1 MRMFRIVVLVLVLFA
16 VLGTACIS
24 LSRSDR
30 PPIAIDVDRQEFS
43 PLMSSTVGIGLT
55 PVLPS
60 SLDNDSVECR
70 WLTDYGTFLSWG
82 PPDFKVY
89 DLGSDPV
96 ANYKIYWSYNA
107 SDMGKEKP
115 PVQVLLS
122 VWDKKTGRVI
132 NTTGIGISWKD
143 NDTAVVEK

>member
-1 MRMFRIVVLVLVLFA
+1 MKKLVMIAMALILFG

-24 LSRSDR
+24 LSNSDR
-30 PPIAIDVDRQEFS
+30 PPVAIIVDRQEYV

-55 PVLPS
+55 PILPS
-60 SLDNDSVECR
+60 SMDNDSVECR

-89 DLGSDPV
+89 DLGSDAR
-96 ANYKIYWSYNA
+96 ANYKVYWSYNV

-115 PVQVLLS
+115 PAQVQLS
-122 VWDKKTGRVI
+122 VWDKTTGKVI
-132 NTTGIGISWKD
+132 NMTGLTIGWKD